1 MSGFYPL
8 YLNIKGKKC
17 VIVGGGKVAYRKA
30 CSLRDAGADVT
41 VISPETC
48 PEMVNEKGIT
58 LVKDIYN
65 ERSLDGAL
73 LVIAATDDEV
83 VNRRVSLDAGKRNI
97 IVNVVDRP
105 ELCSFIVPSTIKRG
119 GLCISISTSGAS
131 PALAKNIRKELE
143 DIFGP
148 EYGEYI
154 DLLTKMRIVALSE
167 VKDDARR
174 RKILQRLAERDM
186 LEIVKTKGVEEA
198 EARMRKIISEGR
210 IPE

>member
-30 CSLRDAGADVT
+30 CSLKDAGADVT
-41 VISPETC
+41 VVSPVIC

-58 LVKDIYN
+58 FVNKSYD
-65 ERSLDGAL
+65 ERFLDGSL
-73 LVIAATDDEV
+73 LVIAATDDEE
-83 VNRRVSLDAGKRNI
+83 VNKKVSLDARERNI

-105 ELCSFIVPSTIKRG
+105 ELCSFIVPSTIRRG
-119 GLCISISTSGAS
+119 DLCISISTGGAS

-154 DLLTKMRIVALSE
+154 SLLTRMRNVALSE
-167 VKDDARR
+167 IKDDAKR
-174 RKILQRLAERDM
+174 RKVLRRLAEKDM
-186 LEIVKTKGVEEA
+186 QEIVKTKGTREA
-198 EARMRKIISEGR
+198 EAKMREIIFK
-210 IPE
+210 